1 VIQRV
6 LMTADAVGG
15 VWTYSLELARG
26 FVRHGVETSL
36 AVMGPAPTAQQL
48 ADTHP
53 IRVLHSACK
62 LEWMDD
68 PWSDVDRA
76 GDWLLQLEKEIQPDV
91 VHLNGY
97 SHGSL
102 PFRAPKV
109 VVGHSCV
116 LSWWE
121 AVHKK
126 PAPREWD
133 EYKRRVTRGL
143 RGADLIVT
151 PSYAMRDALF
161 ANYNSRAMVIP
172 NGCTFEQFQ
181 PSAKEDFVL
190 TAGRLWD
197 RAKNLQLLEQ
207 LAPSLAW
214 LVYAAGDGGGLSNV
228 KTLGVLSSGDMR
240 SWFARAAIYA
250 LPARYEPFGLSV
262 LEAALSGCALVLGDI
277 PSLRENWDGAAL
289 FASPDRPEKFRDQL
303 CALIESESLREKQ
316 QRAALERA
324 RNFSSEKMTGAY
336 LAAYGAVRSH
346 FAATCRS

>member
-1 VIQRV
+1 
-6 LMTADAVGG
+6 MTADAVGG

-36 AVMGPAPTAQQL
+36 VVMGPAPTAQQL
-48 ADTHP
+48 TDAHP
-53 IRVLHSACK
+53 VRVLHSACK

-121 AVHKK
+121 AVHNK

-151 PSYAMRDALF
+151 PSYAMRDALV
-161 ANYNSRAMVIP
+161 ANYDSRAIVIP
-172 NGCTFEQFQ
+172 NGCTFEPFQ
-181 PSAKEDFVL
+181 HSAKEDFVL

-214 LVYAAGDGGGLSNV
+214 LVYAAGDGGGLDR
-228 KTLGVLSSGDMR
+228 K
-240 SWFARAAIYA
+240 
-250 LPARYEPFGLSV
+250 SV
-262 LEAALSGCALVLGDI
+262 V
-277 PSLRENWDGAAL
+277 
-289 FASPDRPEKFRDQL
+289 
-303 CALIESESLREKQ
+303 
-316 QRAALERA
+316 
-324 RNFSSEKMTGAY
+324 
-336 LAAYGAVRSH
+336 
-346 FAATCRS
+346 